1 MVSIG
6 IAMVLVIFLIIT
18 GVPIMYAF
26 MAASLGLVMLL
37 GLDPSFIISYGYDG
51 TNAVVLLCVPLYVCV
66 GTIMAKSDIGKALID
81 FVEMFVGRIRGGLGI
96 AGVFASAIF
105 GAISGSTTATL
116 TCIGPIVIPKM
127 IEDGYPRGHAAALI
141 TNACPLGY
149 FIPPSALMIVF
160 AWSARQS
167 ILACFLATVIP
178 GIILATL
185 LSVTNVV
192 MLRNV
197 KNLKSDLKKEE
208 KIPCSEIVKEVY
220 SRVKWSVPAILMPV
234 IILGGTYSGVF
245 TPTESAAIAIFYAI
259 PVGMFIYRK
268 LTWRALYETLADS
281 ATTTGVIMV
290 MIFCVMVLSRIMV
303 MQNLPTVITEFL
315 HSISD
320 NKYFIL
326 LFINIVLV
334 ILGMIMDDTS
344 SMLLSVPILMPIAKS
359 FGIDPIQLAAIMGMN
374 LGLGLITPP
383 CAMML
388 YFGGRVSGVPVSE
401 MMKPTLIFIAFAWIP
416 TLLLTTYIPELS
428 LWLPRIVLG
437 RV

>member
-1 MVSIG
+1 MLSIG
-6 IAMVLVIFLIIT
+6 IAMVFVIILIIS
-18 GVPIMYAF
+18 GVPIMFAF
-26 MAASLGLVMLL
+26 MAAALSLVALL
-37 GLDPSFIISYGYDG
+37 GLDPSFIISYGYES

-66 GTIMAKSDIGKALID
+66 GTIMAKSDIGSALIN
-81 FVEMFVGRIRGGLGI
+81 FVNLFVGRIRGGLGI

-127 IEDGYPRGHAAALI
+127 IEEGYPRGHAAALI

-185 LSVTNVV
+185 LSITNVI
-192 MLRNV
+192 MLKNV
-197 KNLKSDLKKEE
+197 KNLKNEE
-208 KIPCSEIVKEVY
+208 IIPSSEIVKEVC
-220 SRVKWSVPAILMPV
+220 SRVKWSFPAILMPV

-245 TPTESAAIAIFYAI
+245 TPTESAAVAIFYAV
-259 PVGMFIYRK
+259 PVGMLIYKK
-268 LTWRALYETLADS
+268 LSWRVLYDTLADA

-303 MQNLPTVITEFL
+303 MQDLPLMMTEFL

-320 NKYFIL
+320 SKYIIL
-326 LFINIVLV
+326 LFINIVLI

-344 SMLLSVPILMPIAKS
+344 SMLLSVPILMPIAES
-359 FGIDPIQLAAIMGMN
+359 FGIDPVHLAAIMGMN

-388 YFGGRVSGVPVSE
+388 YFGARVSKVPVAE
-401 MMKPTLIFIAFAWIP
+401 MLKPTLIFIMCAWIP
-416 TLLLTTYIPELS
+416 TLALTTYIPSLS
-428 LWLPRIVLG
+428 LWLPKLILG
-437 RV
+437 R

>member
-37 GLDPSFIISYGYDG
+37 GLDPSFIISYGYDS

-81 FVEMFVGRIRGGLGI
+81 FVDMFVGRIRGGLGI

-167 ILACFLATVIP
+167 ILACFLSTVIP

-245 TPTESAAIAIFYAI
+245 TPTESAAIAIFYAV

>member
-1 MVSIG
+1 MTSIG
-6 IAMVLVIFLIIT
+6 IAMLLVIILIVA

-26 MAASLGLVMLL
+26 LAAALGLVVIL
-37 GLDPSFIISYGYDG
+37 GLDPSFIVSYGYDS

-66 GTIMAKSDIGKALID
+66 GTIMAKSNIGSALIN
-81 FVEMFVGRIRGGLGI
+81 FVDLFVGRIRGGLGI

-149 FIPPSALMIVF
+149 FIPPSALMIIF

-167 ILACFLATVIP
+167 ILACFLATVLP
-178 GIILATL
+178 GIILAAL
-185 LSVTNVV
+185 LSATNVV

-197 KNLKSDLKKEE
+197 KNLKSEE
-208 KIPCSEIVKEVY
+208 KIPSSEIVREVF

-245 TPTESAAIAIFYAI
+245 TPTESAAIAIFYAV
-259 PVGMFIYRK
+259 PVGMLIYKK
-268 LTWRALYETLADS
+268 LTWKALYETLADS

-303 MQNLPTVITEFL
+303 MQDLPSVITDFL
-315 HSISD
+315 HSIS
-320 NKYFIL
+320 NSKYVIL
-326 LFINIVLV
+326 MFINIVLI

-344 SMLLSVPILMPIAKS
+344 SMLLAVPILMPIARS
-359 FGIDPIQLAAIMGMN
+359 FGIDPIQLGAIMGMN

-388 YFGGRVSGVPVSE
+388 YFGARVSKVPVAE
-401 MMKPTLIFIAFAWIP
+401 MMKPTLMFIAFAWVP
-416 TLLLTTYIPELS
+416 TLLLTTYIPALS
-428 LWLPRIVLG
+428 LWLPRLVLG
-437 RV
+437 KGF

>member
-26 MAASLGLVMLL
+26 MAASLGLVVIL
-37 GLDPSFIISYGYDG
+37 GLDPSFIISYGYDS

-81 FVEMFVGRIRGGLGI
+81 FVDMFVGRIRGGLGI

-178 GIILATL
+178 GIILAIL

-245 TPTESAAIAIFYAI
+245 TPTESAAIAIFYAV

-290 MIFCVMVLSRIMV
+290 MIFCVMVLSRTMV
-303 MQNLPTVITEFL
+303 MQNLPAVITEFL

-359 FGIDPIQLAAIMGMN
+359 FGIDPIHLAAIMGMN

-401 MMKPTLIFIAFAWIP
+401 MMKPTLIFIAFAWVP

-428 LWLPRIVLG
+428 LWLPRLVLG

>member
-1 MVSIG
+1 MASIG
-6 IAMVLVIFLIIT
+6 IAMVLVIILIIA

-26 MAASLGLVMLL
+26 MAAALGLVMLL
-37 GLDPSFIISYGYDG
+37 DLDPSFIISYGYDS

-66 GTIMAKSDIGKALID
+66 GTIMAKSNIGAALIN
-81 FVEMFVGRIRGGLGI
+81 FVDLFVGRIRGGLGI

-149 FIPPSALMIVF
+149 FIPPSALMIIF

-178 GIILATL
+178 GVILATL

-197 KNLKSDLKKEE
+197 KNLKSEE
-208 KIPCSEIVKEVY
+208 KIPSSEIVKEVC

-245 TPTESAAIAIFYAI
+245 TPTESAAIAIFYAV
-259 PVGMFIYRK
+259 PVGMFVYKK
-268 LTWRALYETLADS
+268 LTWKALYETLADS

-303 MQNLPTVITEFL
+303 MQDLPAVITEFL

-320 NKYFIL
+320 SKYVIL
-326 LFINIVLV
+326 IFINIVLI

-344 SMLLSVPILMPIAKS
+344 SMLLAVPILMPIAQS
-359 FGIDPIQLAAIMGMN
+359 FGIEPVHLAAIMGMN

-388 YFGGRVSGVPVSE
+388 YFGARVSKVPVAE
-401 MMKPTLIFIAFAWIP
+401 MMRPTLAFICFAWIP
-416 TLLLTTYIPELS
+416 TLALTTYIPALS
-428 LWLPRIVLG
+428 LWLPRVVLG
-437 RV
+437 KF

>member
-1 MVSIG
+1 MTSIG
-6 IAMVLVIFLIIT
+6 IAMLLVIILIVA

-26 MAASLGLVMLL
+26 LAAALGLVVIL
-37 GLDPSFIISYGYDG
+37 GLDPSFIVSYGYDS

-66 GTIMAKSDIGKALID
+66 GTIMAKSNIGSALIN
-81 FVEMFVGRIRGGLGI
+81 FVDLFVGRIRGGLGI

-141 TNACPLGY
+141 TNTCPLGY
-149 FIPPSALMIVF
+149 FIPPSALMIIF

-167 ILACFLATVIP
+167 ILACFLATVVP
-178 GIILATL
+178 GIILAAL
-185 LSVTNVV
+185 LSATNVV

-197 KNLKSDLKKEE
+197 KNLKSEE
-208 KIPCSEIVKEVY
+208 KIPSSEIVREVF

-245 TPTESAAIAIFYAI
+245 TPTESAAIAIFYAV
-259 PVGMFIYRK
+259 PVGMLIYKK
-268 LTWRALYETLADS
+268 LTWKALYETLADS

-303 MQNLPTVITEFL
+303 MQDLPSVITDFL
-315 HSISD
+315 HSIS
-320 NKYFIL
+320 NSKYVIL
-326 LFINIVLV
+326 MFINIVLI

-344 SMLLSVPILMPIAKS
+344 SMLLAVPILMPIARS
-359 FGIDPIQLAAIMGMN
+359 FGIDPIQLGAIMGMN

-388 YFGGRVSGVPVSE
+388 YFGARVSKVPVAE
-401 MMKPTLIFIAFAWIP
+401 MMKPTLMFIAFAWVP
-416 TLLLTTYIPELS
+416 TLLLTTYIPALS
-428 LWLPRIVLG
+428 LWLPRLVLG
-437 RV
+437 KGF

>member
-1 MVSIG
+1 MTSIG
-6 IAMVLVIFLIIT
+6 IAMLLVIILIVA
-18 GVPIMYAF
+18 GAPIMYAF
-26 MAASLGLVMLL
+26 LAAALGLVVIL
-37 GLDPSFIISYGYDG
+37 GLDPSFIVSYGYDS

-66 GTIMAKSDIGKALID
+66 GTIMAKSNIGSALIN
-81 FVEMFVGRIRGGLGI
+81 FVDLFVGRIRGGLGI

-149 FIPPSALMIVF
+149 FIPPSALMIIF

-167 ILACFLATVIP
+167 ILACFLATVVP
-178 GIILATL
+178 GIILAAL
-185 LSVTNVV
+185 LSATNVV

-197 KNLKSDLKKEE
+197 KNLKSEE
-208 KIPCSEIVKEVY
+208 KIPSSEIVREVF

-245 TPTESAAIAIFYAI
+245 TPTESAAIAIFYAV
-259 PVGMFIYRK
+259 PVGMLIYKK
-268 LTWRALYETLADS
+268 LTWKALYETLADS

-303 MQNLPTVITEFL
+303 MQDLPSVITDFL
-315 HSISD
+315 HSIS
-320 NKYFIL
+320 NSKYVIL
-326 LFINIVLV
+326 MFINIVLI

-344 SMLLSVPILMPIAKS
+344 SMLLAVPILMPIARS
-359 FGIDPIQLAAIMGMN
+359 FGIDPIQLGAIMGMN

-388 YFGGRVSGVPVSE
+388 YFGSRVSKVPVAE
-401 MMKPTLIFIAFAWIP
+401 MMKPTLMFIAFAWVP
-416 TLLLTTYIPELS
+416 TLLLTTYIPALS
-428 LWLPRIVLG
+428 LWLPRLLLG
-437 RV
+437 KGF

>member
-1 MVSIG
+1 
-6 IAMVLVIFLIIT
+6 MVLVIFLIIT

>member
-1 MVSIG
+1 MTSIG
-6 IAMVLVIFLIIT
+6 IAMLLVIILIVA

-26 MAASLGLVMLL
+26 LAAALGLVVIL
-37 GLDPSFIISYGYDG
+37 GLDPSFIVSYGYDS

-66 GTIMAKSDIGKALID
+66 GTIMAKSNIGSALIN
-81 FVEMFVGRIRGGLGI
+81 FVDLFVGRIRGGLGI

-141 TNACPLGY
+141 TSACPLGY
-149 FIPPSALMIVF
+149 FIPPSALMIIF

-167 ILACFLATVIP
+167 ILACFLATVVP
-178 GIILATL
+178 GIILAAL
-185 LSVTNVV
+185 LSATNVV

-197 KNLKSDLKKEE
+197 KNLKSEE
-208 KIPCSEIVKEVY
+208 KIPSSEIVREVF

-245 TPTESAAIAIFYAI
+245 TPTESAAIAIFYAV
-259 PVGMFIYRK
+259 PVGMLIYKK
-268 LTWRALYETLADS
+268 LTWKALYETLADS

-303 MQNLPTVITEFL
+303 MQDLPSVITDFL
-315 HSISD
+315 HSIS
-320 NKYFIL
+320 NSKYVIL
-326 LFINIVLV
+326 MFINIVLI

-344 SMLLSVPILMPIAKS
+344 SMLLAVPILMPIARS
-359 FGIDPIQLAAIMGMN
+359 FGIDPIQLGAIMGMN

-388 YFGGRVSGVPVSE
+388 YFGARVSKVPVAE
-401 MMKPTLIFIAFAWIP
+401 MMKPTLMFIAFAWVP
-416 TLLLTTYIPELS
+416 TLLLTTYIPALS
-428 LWLPRIVLG
+428 LWLPRLVLG
-437 RV
+437 KGF

>member
-1 MVSIG
+1 MTSIG
-6 IAMVLVIFLIIT
+6 IAMLLVIILIIA

-26 MAASLGLVMLL
+26 MAAALGLVVLL
-37 GLDPSFIISYGYDG
+37 DLDPSFIISYGYDS

-66 GTIMAKSDIGKALID
+66 GTIMAKSNIGSALIN
-81 FVEMFVGRIRGGLGI
+81 FVDLFVGRIRGGLGI

-149 FIPPSALMIVF
+149 FIPPSALMIIF

-185 LSVTNVV
+185 LSATNVV

-197 KNLKSDLKKEE
+197 KNLKSEE
-208 KIPCSEIVKEVY
+208 KIPSSEIVREVF

-245 TPTESAAIAIFYAI
+245 TPTESAAIAIFYAV
-259 PVGMFIYRK
+259 PVGMLIYKK
-268 LTWRALYETLADS
+268 LTWKALYETLADS

-303 MQNLPTVITEFL
+303 MQDLPSVITDFL
-315 HSISD
+315 HSIS
-320 NKYFIL
+320 NSKYVIL
-326 LFINIVLV
+326 MFINIVLI

-344 SMLLSVPILMPIAKS
+344 SMLLAVPILMPIARS
-359 FGIDPIQLAAIMGMN
+359 FGIDPIQLGAIMGMN

-388 YFGGRVSGVPVSE
+388 YFGSRVSKVPVAE
-401 MMKPTLIFIAFAWIP
+401 MMKPTLMFIAFAWVP
-416 TLLLTTYIPELS
+416 TLLLTTYIPALS
-428 LWLPRIVLG
+428 LWLPRLVLG
-437 RV
+437 KGF

>member
-1 MVSIG
+1 MTSIG
-6 IAMVLVIFLIIT
+6 IAMLLVIILIVA

-26 MAASLGLVMLL
+26 LAAALGLVVIL
-37 GLDPSFIISYGYDG
+37 GLDPSFIVSYGYDS

-66 GTIMAKSDIGKALID
+66 GTIMAKSNIGSALIN
-81 FVEMFVGRIRGGLGI
+81 FVDLFVGRIKGGLGI

-127 IEDGYPRGHAAALI
+127 IEDGYPSGHAAALI

-149 FIPPSALMIVF
+149 FIPPSALMIIF

-167 ILACFLATVIP
+167 ILACFLATVVP
-178 GIILATL
+178 GIILAAL
-185 LSVTNVV
+185 LSATNVV

-197 KNLKSDLKKEE
+197 KNLKSEE
-208 KIPCSEIVKEVY
+208 KIPSSEIVREVF

-245 TPTESAAIAIFYAI
+245 TPTESAAIAIFYAV
-259 PVGMFIYRK
+259 PVGMLIYKK
-268 LTWRALYETLADS
+268 LTWKALYETLADS

-303 MQNLPTVITEFL
+303 MQDLPSVITDFL
-315 HSISD
+315 HSIS
-320 NKYFIL
+320 NSKYVIL
-326 LFINIVLV
+326 MFINIVLI

-344 SMLLSVPILMPIAKS
+344 SMLLAVPILMPIARS
-359 FGIDPIQLAAIMGMN
+359 FGIDPIQLGAIMGMN

-388 YFGGRVSGVPVSE
+388 YFGSRVSKVPVAE
-401 MMKPTLIFIAFAWIP
+401 MMKPTLMFIAFAWVP
-416 TLLLTTYIPELS
+416 TLLLTTYIPALS
-428 LWLPRIVLG
+428 LWLPRLVLG
-437 RV
+437 KGF

>member
-26 MAASLGLVMLL
+26 MAASLGLVVIL
-37 GLDPSFIISYGYDG
+37 GLDPSFIISYGYDS

-81 FVEMFVGRIRGGLGI
+81 FVDMFVGRIRGGLGI

-178 GIILATL
+178 GIILAIL

-245 TPTESAAIAIFYAI
+245 TPTESAAIAIFYAV

-303 MQNLPTVITEFL
+303 MQNLPSVITEFL

-359 FGIDPIQLAAIMGMN
+359 FGIDPIHLAAIMGMN

-401 MMKPTLIFIAFAWIP
+401 MMKPTLIFIAFAWVP

-428 LWLPRIVLG
+428 LWLPRLVLG

>member
-1 MVSIG
+1 MTAIG
-6 IAMVLVIFLIIT
+6 ISMIIVIILIIM
-18 GVPIMYAF
+18 GLPIMYAF
-26 MAASLGLVMLL
+26 MSAVFALVLYL
-37 GLDPSFIISYGYDG
+37 RLDPSFILAYGYDT

-66 GTIMAKSDIGKALID
+66 GTIMAKSKIGASLID
-81 FVEMFVGRIRGGLGI
+81 FVDLFVGRLRGGLGV

-116 TCIGPIVIPKM
+116 TCIGPIILPKM
-127 IEDGYPRGHAAALI
+127 IENGYPRGLAAALI

-149 FIPPSALMIVF
+149 FIPPSALMIIY

-167 ILACFLATVIP
+167 ILACFLSTVIP

-185 LSVTNVV
+185 LSVVSVV

-197 KNLKSDLKKEE
+197 KDLVVEE
-208 KIPCSEIVKEVY
+208 KIPMSEFTSVVFG
-220 SRVKWSVPAILMPV
+220 RLKWSVPAILMPV

-245 TPTESAAIAIFYAI
+245 TPTESAAIAIFYAV
-259 PVGMFIYRK
+259 PVGMLIYKK
-268 LTWRALYETLADS
+268 LTWKVLYETIVSS

-303 MQNLPTVITEFL
+303 MQDLPKMITVFL
-315 HSISD
+315 RGVSD
-320 NKYFIL
+320 NKYVIL
-326 LFINIVLV
+326 IFINCTLL

-344 SMLLSVPILMPIAKS
+344 SMLLSVPILIPVALD
-359 FGIDPIQLAAIMGMN
+359 FGINPIHLAAIMGMN

-388 YFGGRVSGVPVSE
+388 YFGSRVSKVPVAE
-401 MMKPTLIFIAFAWIP
+401 MMKPTLMFILFAWMP
-416 TLLLTTYIPELS
+416 TLICTTFIPELS
-428 LWLPRIVLG
+428 LWLPRLILG
-437 RV
+437 KI

>member
-1 MVSIG
+1 MTSIG
-6 IAMVLVIFLIIT
+6 IAMLLVIILIVA

-26 MAASLGLVMLL
+26 LAAALGLVVIL
-37 GLDPSFIISYGYDG
+37 GLDPSFIVSYGYDS

-66 GTIMAKSDIGKALID
+66 GTIMAKSNIGSALIN
-81 FVEMFVGRIRGGLGI
+81 FVDLFVGRIRGGLGI

-149 FIPPSALMIVF
+149 FIPPSALMIIF

-167 ILACFLATVIP
+167 ILACFLATVVP
-178 GIILATL
+178 GIILAAL
-185 LSVTNVV
+185 LSATNVV

-197 KNLKSDLKKEE
+197 KNLKSEE
-208 KIPCSEIVKEVY
+208 KIPSSEIVREVF

-245 TPTESAAIAIFYAI
+245 TPTESAAIAIFYAV
-259 PVGMFIYRK
+259 PVGMLIYKK
-268 LTWRALYETLADS
+268 LTWKALYETLADS

-303 MQNLPTVITEFL
+303 MQELPSVITDFL
-315 HSISD
+315 HSIS
-320 NKYFIL
+320 NSKYVIL
-326 LFINIVLV
+326 MFINIVLI

-344 SMLLSVPILMPIAKS
+344 SMLLAVPILMPIARS
-359 FGIDPIQLAAIMGMN
+359 FGIDPIQLGAIMGMN

-388 YFGGRVSGVPVSE
+388 YFGARVSKVPVAE
-401 MMKPTLIFIAFAWIP
+401 MMKPTLMFIAFAWVP
-416 TLLLTTYIPELS
+416 TLLLTTYIPALS
-428 LWLPRIVLG
+428 LWLPRLVLG
-437 RV
+437 KGF

>member
-1 MVSIG
+1 MTAIG
-6 IAMVLVIFLIIT
+6 IAMVLVIILIIT

-26 MAASLGLVMLL
+26 MAAALGLVVFL
-37 GLDPSFIISYGYDG
+37 GLDPSFIISYGYDS

-66 GTIMAKSDIGKALID
+66 GTIMAKSNIGAALIN
-81 FVEMFVGRIRGGLGI
+81 FVDLFVGRIKGGLGI

-149 FIPPSALMIVF
+149 FIPPSALMIIF

-197 KNLKSDLKKEE
+197 KNLKSEE
-208 KIPCSEIVKEVY
+208 KIPSSEIVKEVC

-245 TPTESAAIAIFYAI
+245 TPTESAAIAIFYAV
-259 PVGMFIYRK
+259 PVGMFIYKR
-268 LTWRALYETLADS
+268 LTWKVLYETLVDS

-303 MQNLPTVITEFL
+303 MQDLPTVITEFL
-315 HSISD
+315 RSISD
-320 NKYFIL
+320 SKYLIL
-326 LFINIVLV
+326 LFINVVLI

-344 SMLLSVPILMPIAKS
+344 SMLLAVPILMPIAKS
-359 FGIDPIQLAAIMGMN
+359 FGVEPIQLAAIMGMN

-388 YFGGRVSGVPVSE
+388 YFGSRVSKVPVAE

-416 TLLLTTYIPELS
+416 TLLCTTYIPELS
-428 LWLPRIVLG
+428 LWLPRLVLG
-437 RV
+437 KI

>member
-1 MVSIG
+1 MTSIG
-6 IAMVLVIFLIIT
+6 IAMLLVIILIVA

-26 MAASLGLVMLL
+26 LAAALGLVVIL
-37 GLDPSFIISYGYDG
+37 GLDPSFIVSYGYDS

-66 GTIMAKSDIGKALID
+66 GTIMAKSNIGSALIN
-81 FVEMFVGRIRGGLGI
+81 FVDLFVGRIRGGLGI

-149 FIPPSALMIVF
+149 FIPPSALMIIF

-167 ILACFLATVIP
+167 ILACFLATVLP
-178 GIILATL
+178 GIILAAL
-185 LSVTNVV
+185 LSATNVV

-197 KNLKSDLKKEE
+197 KNLKSEE
-208 KIPCSEIVKEVY
+208 KIPSSEIVREVF

-245 TPTESAAIAIFYAI
+245 TPTESAAIAIFYAV
-259 PVGMFIYRK
+259 PVGMLIYKK
-268 LTWRALYETLADS
+268 LTWKALYETLADS

-303 MQNLPTVITEFL
+303 MQDLPSVITDFL
-315 HSISD
+315 HSIS
-320 NKYFIL
+320 NSKYVIL
-326 LFINIVLV
+326 MFINIVLI

-344 SMLLSVPILMPIAKS
+344 SMLLAVPILMPIARS
-359 FGIDPIQLAAIMGMN
+359 FGIDPIQLGAIMGMN

-388 YFGGRVSGVPVSE
+388 YFGSRVSKVPVAE
-401 MMKPTLIFIAFAWIP
+401 MMKPTLMFIAFAWVP
-416 TLLLTTYIPELS
+416 TLLLTTYIPALS
-428 LWLPRIVLG
+428 LWLPRLVLG
-437 RV
+437 KGF

>member
-26 MAASLGLVMLL
+26 MAASLGLVVIL
-37 GLDPSFIISYGYDG
+37 GLDPSFIISYGYDS

-66 GTIMAKSDIGKALID
+66 GTIMAKSDIGRALIN
-81 FVEMFVGRIRGGLGI
+81 FVDLFVGRIKGGLGI

-149 FIPPSALMIVF
+149 FIPPSALMIVY

-197 KNLKSDLKKEE
+197 KDLKSEE
-208 KIPCSEIVKEVY
+208 KIPSGEIVKEVY
-220 SRVKWSVPAILMPV
+220 SRIKWSVPAILMPV

-245 TPTESAAIAIFYAI
+245 TPTESAAIAIFYAV
-259 PVGMFIYRK
+259 PVGMFIYKK
-268 LTWRALYETLADS
+268 LTLKALYETLAES

-303 MQNLPTVITEFL
+303 MQNLPAVITEFL

-320 NKYFIL
+320 SKYFIL
-326 LFINIVLV
+326 LFINIVLI

-344 SMLLSVPILMPIAKS
+344 SMLLAVPILMPIAKS

-388 YFGGRVSGVPVSE
+388 YFGGRISGVPVSE
-401 MMKPTLIFIAFAWIP
+401 MMKPTLMFIAFAWVP

-428 LWLPRIVLG
+428 LWLPRLVLG

>member
-1 MVSIG
+1 MTEIG
-6 IAMVLVIFLIIT
+6 IAMAAVIFLIIM

-26 MAASLGLVMLL
+26 MAAALGLVVVL
-37 GLDPSFIISYGYDG
+37 GMDPSFIISYGYDS

-66 GTIMAKSDIGKALID
+66 GTIMAKSDIGSALIN
-81 FVEMFVGRIRGGLGI
+81 FVDIFVGRIRGGLGI

-167 ILACFLATVIP
+167 ILACFLSTVFP

-197 KNLKSDLKKEE
+197 KNLKSEE
-208 KIPCSEIVKEVY
+208 KLPTSEMLKEVA
-220 SRVKWSVPAILMPV
+220 SRVKWSIPAILMPV

-245 TPTESAAIAIFYAI
+245 TPTESAAIAIFYAV
-259 PVGMFIYRK
+259 PVGMFIYKK
-268 LTWRALYETLADS
+268 LTWKVLYETLADS
-281 ATTTGVIMV
+281 AVTTGVIMV

-303 MQNLPTVITEFL
+303 MQNLPTVISDFL

-320 NKYFIL
+320 SKYFIL
-326 LFINIVLV
+326 FCINIVLI

-344 SMLLSVPILMPIAKS
+344 SMLLSVPILMPIANS
-359 FGIDPIQLAAIMGMN
+359 FGIDPVHLGAIMGMN

-388 YFGGRVSGVPVSE
+388 YFGGRVSGVPVAE
-401 MMKPTLIFIAFAWIP
+401 MMKPTLTFIAFAWVP

-428 LWLPRIVLG
+428 LWLPRVLLG
-437 RV
+437 RI

>member
-1 MVSIG
+1 MTSIG
-6 IAMVLVIFLIIT
+6 IAMLLVIILMVA

-26 MAASLGLVMLL
+26 LAAALGLVVIL
-37 GLDPSFIISYGYDG
+37 GLDPSFIVSYGYDS

-66 GTIMAKSDIGKALID
+66 GTIMAKSNIGSALIN
-81 FVEMFVGRIRGGLGI
+81 FVDLFVGRIRGGLGI

-149 FIPPSALMIVF
+149 FIPPSALMIIF

-167 ILACFLATVIP
+167 ILACFLATVVP
-178 GIILATL
+178 GIILAAL
-185 LSVTNVV
+185 LSATNVV

-197 KNLKSDLKKEE
+197 KNLKSEE
-208 KIPCSEIVKEVY
+208 KIPSSEIVREVF

-245 TPTESAAIAIFYAI
+245 TPTESAAIAIFYAV
-259 PVGMFIYRK
+259 PVGMLIYKK
-268 LTWRALYETLADS
+268 LTWKALYETLADS

-303 MQNLPTVITEFL
+303 MQDLPSVITDFL
-315 HSISD
+315 HSIS
-320 NKYFIL
+320 NSKYVIL
-326 LFINIVLV
+326 MFINIVLI

-344 SMLLSVPILMPIAKS
+344 SMLLAVPILMPIARS
-359 FGIDPIQLAAIMGMN
+359 FGIDPIQLGAIMGMN

-388 YFGGRVSGVPVSE
+388 YFGARVSKVPVAE
-401 MMKPTLIFIAFAWIP
+401 MMKPTLMFIAFAWVP
-416 TLLLTTYIPELS
+416 TLLLTTYIPALS
-428 LWLPRIVLG
+428 LWLPRLVLG
-437 RV
+437 KGF